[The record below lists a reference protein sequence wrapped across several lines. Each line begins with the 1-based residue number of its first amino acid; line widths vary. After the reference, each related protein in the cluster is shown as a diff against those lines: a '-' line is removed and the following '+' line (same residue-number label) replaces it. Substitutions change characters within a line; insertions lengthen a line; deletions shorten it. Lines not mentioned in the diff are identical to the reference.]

1 MRSIGVSRWCGG
13 PGSAV
18 RRAAALASVLA
29 ALHAGAATAQTGA
42 PVVRQLRFVGNGAID
57 GVTLAAAIGTTNS
70 SAFARHWYLR
80 WTGLGQKRY
89 FDETVFQQDVL
100 RLGVVYMRSGYPDV
114 KVDTVVRRSGHDIAI
129 TFLITAGAPVR
140 LRHFYIDGIDSVK
153 DSWRLRQDL
162 PIHAGDVASNYKL
175 YETADTIA
183 LRLRNLG
190 YPTATVEVD
199 PGFATDTTYLHSDS
213 ARLVAHPGRFARFGQ
228 IVVGGTTVLDTSLIA
243 SMLAARPGNVYRL
256 NDIFRSQE
264 ELYRTDL
271 FRFASVG
278 IDTTLFKVGDPL
290 VPLDVDVIDNYGH
303 QAKASVGL
311 ATDDCFRTSLGWTA
325 RNFPGQGLVFDV
337 SGRLSKIG
345 VGSPLGFGLEH
356 NLCSGLKADSI
367 GSRQAN
373 YGLNASVRRNAFL
386 SPDNTVTFSVF
397 AERRGEFE
405 VYLRKQIGASI
416 MLSRVTSANVPMSLS
431 YQLAN
436 GTTEANPASFCAFF
450 NTCEP
455 AAIQQ
460 LQQRRFQGTLTFTIQ
475 RQRANNLLDPS
486 RGSLLSFSATASS
499 KWLGSSPSQQFTRFV
514 GDAAGFLPITRTTV
528 LAGHVRAGVIFA
540 PQVTLSGGEGN
551 FVPPDQRFYAGGAS
565 DVRGYDQNEL
575 GPVVY
580 VIPADSVVGG
590 VPLPTATRVAA
601 TGGTRVVI
609 GNLELRLP
617 FFTVFAQQMRFVMFV
632 DAGSLWNGTAVT
644 PLRITPGV
652 GLRVSSPIGPIRFDI
667 GYNPYRQLQSGSLYA
682 IASDGS
688 LTLLQSGYV
697 QQPGPQPDAARLRG
711 AGLLS
716 RILRR
721 VATGL
726 ALPLLVLVGGA
737 IGIGGAVLFL
747 PGGHALLGRAA
758 TKWISGRV
766 AGSVEIRSV
775 RGDIWREI
783 TLDGVVIRDSAGAL
797 VLSAPRLHAEYL
809 LPELLAG
816 RLVFRSVE
824 ADSLVLH
831 LVRLPGG
838 ALELRAGLPHRRRP
852 GRVASRR

>member
-1 MRSIGVSRWCGG
+1 MRSIGVSRRSGG
-13 PGSAV
+13 AGRRV
-18 RRAAALASVLA
+18 RRAVALAAVLGT
-29 ALHAGAATAQTGA
+29 LHAGLAAAQTGSL
-42 PVVRQLRFVGNGAID
+42 VVRQLRFVGNDGID
-57 GVTLAAAIGTTNS
+57 AETLGAAIGTTNS
-70 SAFARHWYLR
+70 SAFARHWFLR

-100 RLGVVYMRSGYPDV
+100 RLGVVYKRSGYPDV
-114 KVDTVVRRSGHDIAI
+114 KVDTAVRRSGRDIYI
-129 TFLITAGAPVR
+129 TFRITEGAPVR

-162 PIHAGDVASNYKL
+162 PVHAGDVASNYKL
-175 YETADTIA
+175 YETADTIT

-190 YPTATVEVD
+190 YPTATVDVD
-199 PGFATDTTYLHSDS
+199 PEFLTDTSYLHSDS
-213 ARLVAHPGRFARFGQ
+213 ARLVAHTGGYARFGR
-228 IVVGGTTVLDTSLIA
+228 IVVGGSTALDTSLIA
-243 SMLAARPGNVYRL
+243 SLLAARPGNEYRL

-278 IDTTLFKVGDPL
+278 VDTALFHPGDSQ
-290 VPLDVDVIDNYGH
+290 VPLDVAVIDNYGH

-325 RNFPGQGLVFDV
+325 RNFPGQGLVFGV

-345 VGSPLGFGLEH
+345 VGSPLGFGMEQS
-356 NLCSGLKADSI
+356 LCSGLKADSI

-416 MLSRVTSANVPMSLS
+416 TLSRVTAANVPLSLT

-486 RGSLLSFSATASS
+486 RGSLLSFSATTSS
-499 KWLGSSPSQQFTRFV
+499 KWLGSSASQQFTRFV
-514 GDAAGFLPITRTTV
+514 GDAAGFLPIHRTMV
-528 LAGHVRAGVIFA
+528 LAGHLRAGAIFA

-551 FVPPDQRFYAGGAS
+551 FVPPDQRFYAGGAN

-580 VIPADSVVGG
+580 VIPSDSVVGG
-590 VPLPTATRVAA
+590 LPLASATRVAA

-617 FFTVFAQQMRFVMFV
+617 FFTVFAEQMRFVVFV
-632 DAGSLWNGTAVT
+632 DAGSLWSGSAVT
-644 PLRITPGV
+644 PLRITPGL
-652 GLRVSSPIGPIRFDI
+652 GLRVTSPIGPIRFDI
-667 GYNPYRQLQSGSLYA
+667 GYNPYQQLQAGSLYS

-688 LTLLQSGYV
+688 LTLLQNGYV
-697 QQPGPQPDAARLRG
+697 KNRARNLT
-711 AGLLS
+711 LHVS
-716 RILRR
+716 
-721 VATGL
+721 
-726 ALPLLVLVGGA
+726 VGQA
-737 IGIGGAVLFL
+737 F
-747 PGGHALLGRAA
+747 
-758 TKWISGRV
+758 
-766 AGSVEIRSV
+766 
-775 RGDIWREI
+775 
-783 TLDGVVIRDSAGAL
+783 
-797 VLSAPRLHAEYL
+797 
-809 LPELLAG
+809 
-816 RLVFRSVE
+816 
-824 ADSLVLH
+824 
-831 LVRLPGG
+831 
-838 ALELRAGLPHRRRP
+838 
-852 GRVASRR
+852 